1 MSLAMIS
8 DITPL
13 KESWKI
19 KVRIIRLWYQPDY
32 NNPNITGSIEMVLVD
47 EKGEKIQASIKR
59 THIGRFENLVKEG
72 CCRLISHFGVVN
84 NIGKHRAT
92 NHSYKI
98 NFF

>member
-1 MSLAMIS
+1 MSLAMILG
-8 DITPL
+8 ITTL

-19 KVRIIRLWYQPDY
+19 KVRIVRLWYQPDY
-32 NNPNITGSIEMVLVD
+32 NNLNITGSIEMVLVD
-47 EKGEKIQASIKR
+47 EK
-59 THIGRFENLVKEG
+59 THIGRFDSLVKED
-72 CCRLISHFGVVN
+72 CYRLISHFGVVN